1 VAVSCYQKA
10 AELGDKLAQYNL
22 ALMYDGGEG
31 VEVNHAKAV
40 YWYKKS
46 ADSGLPE
53 AQINLA
59 LCYYW
64 GTGVKKDFK
73 AAYELL
79 TFAGKIRASKRAIL
93 AWEVLLFRRVC

>member
-1 VAVSCYQKA
+1 
-10 AELGDKLAQYNL
+10 
-22 ALMYDGGEG
+22 MYDGGEG

-40 YWYKKS
+40 YWYKKA

-64 GTGVKKDFK
+64 GTEVEKDFK

-79 TFAGKIRASKRAIL
+79 TFAGKIRHPNAQYWL
-93 AWEVLLFRRVC
+93 GEVLLFRVYVSISDEKAVEYLKKLL